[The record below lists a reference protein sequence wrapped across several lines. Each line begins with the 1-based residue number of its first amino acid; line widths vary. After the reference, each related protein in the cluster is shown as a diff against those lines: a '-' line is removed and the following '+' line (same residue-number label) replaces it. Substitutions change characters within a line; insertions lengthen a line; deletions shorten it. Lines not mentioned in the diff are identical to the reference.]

1 MVSRVYTYLQTHQVM
16 CVKYMQ
22 LFICQSHLN
31 KVIFKCEK
39 KKKKNENPHALL
51 VGI

>member
-16 CVKYMQ
+16 CVKYIQ

-31 KVIFKCEK
+31 KVILKCE